1 MRDLEMMTRAD
12 SDLALYSEPVA
23 ARALRVERRP
33 LRKASTRAAAGTLW
47 FDYTDLVHYF
57 AQNRQ
62 PTGIQRVQIELFRV
76 SLPRCEADRIA
87 ACTFDPVRRCWVSLP
102 QALLAAVCTAA
113 VQPDLPDGGAQ
124 AGTWRRLTLQ
134 LERTVA
140 TAPAAAFAPGD
151 TLLNIG
157 SSWWVQ
163 DYMRYV
169 RHQQREAGLLYAPFV
184 HDCIPIKTPEYCSS
198 DLVAE
203 FRDWF
208 TEAMRSADVVLANS
222 ECTARDV
229 ARVAADL
236 GVAAPDPHVVRLDAR
251 FEARLP
257 ADGPALDRLVAT
269 VHARHDLAGPFALFV
284 ATVEA
289 RKNHIFVFQCWKRL
303 IEQHGA
309 DAVPDLVCVG
319 KQGWLVEFTLN
330 WLRVHHDLARKVR
343 LVGTVS
349 DLDLAVLYRS
359 AAFGVYCSHYEGWGL
374 PVTETLSHGRA
385 VLVPQHSSLP
395 EAGGPFATY
404 YTPDSADSFCEQAT
418 RLLDQR
424 HRAAQE
430 AAIQARFRPRAWED
444 VLDQM
449 LTTLRHAP
457 MRQQA
462 GISADPR
469 GRRGATYR
477 CAAAPRGML
486 AADAPLAG
494 QWMQHGL
501 GWWASEP
508 WGCWSRLAEAQLLF
522 GLPAEAGADASLY
535 LVLRGGPHELSVQ
548 VTIGR
553 HAAREARLHAGQRRL
568 LRLPLDRASG
578 GEALVRLASPLYGLA
593 DHTGGGDPREI
604 GFGIETLA
612 VIAADD
618 LAGRCEILERMLM
631 GG

>member
-1 MRDLEMMTRAD
+1 MRDIELLAPPD
-12 SDLALYSEPVA
+12 SDLVLYSEPVA
-23 ARALRVERRP
+23 PRALRVERRP
-33 LRKASTRAAAGTLW
+33 VRKAAARTAATTVW

-76 SLPRCEADRIA
+76 SLLRTESDRIA
-87 ACTFDPVRRCWVSLP
+87 ACTFDPARRCWVTLP
-102 QALLAAVCTAA
+102 QQLLAAVCTAA
-113 VQPDLPDGGAQ
+113 VQQDLPDAAGAA
-124 AGTWRRLTLQ
+124 AGTWKRLTLQ
-134 LERTVA
+134 LDRTVA
-140 TAPAAAFAPGD
+140 TAPVAAWAPGD
-151 TLLNIG
+151 VLVNIG
-157 SSWWVQ
+157 SSWWVPN
-163 DYMRYV
+163 YMRYV

-208 TEAMRSADVVLANS
+208 AEAMRTADLVLANS

-229 ARVAADL
+229 AQVAADF
-236 GVAAPDPHVVRLDAR
+236 GVAAPAPHVIRLDAR
-251 FEARLP
+251 FETRLP
-257 ADGPALDRLVAT
+257 AGGPALDRLVAT
-269 VHARHDLAGPFALFV
+269 VHARHGVAGPFALFV

-330 WLRVHHDLARKVR
+330 WLRVHHDLAGKVR
-343 LVGTVS
+343 MIGTVS
-349 DLDLAVLYRS
+349 DLDLAVLYRT

-385 VLVPQHSSLP
+385 ALVPQHSSLP
-395 EAGGPFATY
+395 EAGGPFASY
-404 YTPDSADSFCEQAT
+404 YVPDSADSFCEQAS
-418 RLLDQR
+418 RLLDAR
-424 HRAAQE
+424 HRAALE
-430 AAIQARFRPRAWED
+430 ASIQARFRPRAWED

-449 LTTLRHAP
+449 L
-457 MRQQA
+457 
-462 GISADPR
+462 
-469 GRRGATYR
+469 ATVR
-477 CAAAPRGML
+477 
-486 AADAPLAG
+486 DAPLRQPADAVGPCVQLGAAYSFAGRGAAADQTRPG

-501 GWWASEP
+501 GWWNSEP

-522 GLPAEAGADASLY
+522 GLPADAGAASLY

-548 VTIGR
+548 VEVGR
-553 HAAREARLHAGQRRL
+553 QAARVVRLHSSQRRL
-568 LRLPLDRASG
+568 LRLTLDRPCG
-578 GEALVRLASPLYGLA
+578 GEMLVRFASPLYGLA

-604 GFGIETLA
+604 GFGIEPLA

-618 LAGRCEILERMLM
+618 LAGRCEFTARMLLA
-631 GG
+631 G